1 MQCAGTEFFL
11 KRHLPNSSLCF
22 TCVPGHPKRE
32 FKTKQMFLFYNFSF
46 TRDFHRSH
54 KTHVKKKKEIISK
67 QQFQA
72 VIYIGRRCDFLNNFI
87 LNTGFVLYIV
97 AWHFFSFSEICGKY
111 ELHNM
116 LIKDKP
122 KRKMSYGLV
131 RNNVK

>member
-54 KTHVKKKKEIISK
+54 KTHVKKKE
-67 QQFQA
+67 
-72 VIYIGRRCDFLNNFI
+72 RNNFETTI
-87 LNTGFVLYIV
+87 SGSDIY
-97 AWHFFSFSEICGKY
+97 
-111 ELHNM
+111 
-116 LIKDKP
+116 
-122 KRKMSYGLV
+122 RKAL
-131 RNNVK
+131 RFLE